1 MNNNRN
7 IFQELKQT
15 FLQGKMTHRLI
26 IVNVAVFIL
35 IQIYLAI
42 FRLGGSVSEELTNT
56 LFTLDTNLTEFSHKP
71 WGLITSIFAHFDL
84 WHLLSNMLFLYFAG
98 KFFEQI
104 WSRKQLLITYILGGI
119 FGGIAEIAVQSIF
132 YSTENNGALVIGAS
146 GSIMAIFVAVAFHSP
161 QTQLLLFGKISIP
174 LYILAILFIILDI
187 MGIGTTDT
195 TDTTDK
201 TDKIAHFA
209 HIGGAIF
216 GTLSIVK
223 MKFIPAKSTN
233 SKGFFNQIF
242 KSSKKKTV
250 TPRFKSD
257 EVYNQE
263 KRAHQEKTDS
273 ILDKISKGGYESLNQ
288 SEKDFLFK
296 QSKNGK

>member
-26 IVNVAVFIL
+26 IVNVAVFVL

-42 FRLGGSVSEELTNT
+42 FRLGGLVSEDLPNT
-56 LFTLDTNLTEFSHKP
+56 LFTLDTSLTGFLYKP
-71 WGLITSIFAHFDL
+71 WGIITSIFAHFDL
-84 WHLLSNMLFLYFAG
+84 FHLFSNMLFLYFSG

-104 WSRKQLLITYILGGI
+104 WSGKQLLITYILGGI

-146 GSIMAIFVAVAFHSP
+146 GSIMATFIAVAFHSP
-161 QTQLLLFGKISIP
+161 QTQLLLFGKFSIR
-174 LYILAILFIILDI
+174 LYFLAIFFLIQDII
-187 MGIGTTDT
+187 GIGTKDT
-195 TDTTDK
+195 T
-201 TDKIAHFA
+201 AHFA

-216 GTLSIVK
+216 GILSIVTT
-223 MKFIPAKSTN
+223 KFIPAKSPN

-250 TPRFKSD
+250 APRFKSD
-257 EVYNQE
+257 EAYNQE
-263 KRAHQEKTDS
+263 KRTHQEKTDS